1 MKKTICIVLVLLVSL
16 IAVANAETDMSS
28 MTDEELY
35 ALRVQINQELAS
47 RNRNTNIPEGATI
60 ADLFPDTVFAKQI
73 RDSIGAF
80 SINDIVTQ
88 ERLSKV
94 DSVHFLNKNDGL
106 TNLEGIQY
114 LTNLRSLLLYYLSG
128 LNEIPEEIGELLYL
142 REISFEKCGISKL
155 PDSICNLVNLTWFDI
170 SYTDISSLPNDFG
183 NLSAL
188 KELDISHTRITSLPE
203 SIYSLTLEKFEREGL
218 DFD

>member
-1 MKKTICIVLVLLVSL
+1 MKKVFCIVLILLASL
-16 IAVANAETDMSS
+16 VGVANAETDVTS

-35 ALRVQINQELAS
+35 SLRLQINQELAV
-47 RNRNTNIPEGATI
+47 RNKAITIPEGSTI

-88 ERLSKV
+88 ERLSTV
-94 DSVHFLNKNDGL
+94 ESVHFLNKNDGL

-114 LTNLRSLLLYYLSG
+114 LTNLRSLLLYYQSELR
-128 LNEIPEEIGELLYL
+128 EIPDTIGKLFYL

-155 PDSICNLVNLTWFDI
+155 PDSICNLANLSWFNI
-170 SYTDISSLPNDFG
+170 SNTDISSLPDDFG

-188 KELDISHTRITSLPE
+188 KELDISYTKISELPI
-203 SIYSLTLEKFEREGL
+203 SIYNLELNTFKRDGL